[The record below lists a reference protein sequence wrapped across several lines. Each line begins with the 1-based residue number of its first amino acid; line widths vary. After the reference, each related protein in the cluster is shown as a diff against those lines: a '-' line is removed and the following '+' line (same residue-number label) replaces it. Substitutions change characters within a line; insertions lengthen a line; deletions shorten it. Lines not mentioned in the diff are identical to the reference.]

1 MISAKAYLFSSS
13 LTIVKSISLEIVEST
28 VVPEFSKSSIIA
40 SNASLYEK
48 VGNISIVSSFTR
60 LIVSRKLE

>member
-40 SNASLYEK
+40 SNASLYEN
-48 VGNISIVSSFTR
+48 VGNISIVR
-60 LIVSRKLE
+60 LLKDQLYQES